1 MKQTK
6 RLTSQLELQ
15 YGNNHMGLAQQVGY
29 LTGVLKAIE
38 EAVEGTG
45 QFIEEHTDYL
55 VQTEKARALAL
66 GGVAT
71 QCFMASSKRNR

>member
-1 MKQTK
+1 MKHTK

-15 YGNNHMGLAQQVGY
+15 YGNNHVGLAQQVGY
-29 LTGVLKAIE
+29 LTGVLKALE
-38 EAVEGTG
+38 TEYKSAGT
-45 QFIEEHTDYL
+45 FIDKHTDHL

-71 QCFMASSKRNR
+71 QCFMASAKRNR